1 MKGSAEGQLN
11 FEGHNLALEVQLEK
25 LLTALGDL
33 PDMSVTYYDTTL
45 PDRRLANMQ
54 DIKGLI
60 EEFPSR
66 LKCINNGRGI
76 PIKVRRFCI

>member
-1 MKGSAEGQLN
+1 MKGSAEGQLT
-11 FEGHNLALEVQLEK
+11 FQGHNSALEAQLEK

-45 PDRRLANMQ
+45 PDKRLATMQ

-76 PIKVRRFCI
+76 PTKVKCLCI